1 MRQSARLW
9 TTETPAG
16 RDKRGVLWH
25 GRPTKPAFSYCDY
38 FLETL
43 SKLYHLSYTLCVMA
57 DFDEEKQNKQLKDL
71 YKQEE
76 EELVAALAEQK
87 YGLPYIDLY
96 RLGIDNE
103 ALRAIPEADAIKM
116 KVAPFKLFGK
126 NIFIAVRAP
135 TPELLANLKESMERQ
150 NLLPTFYMVSS
161 ASLEKV
167 WGRYKEISLA
177 ESSKIGGLDIS
188 GEVLRDIAKNIE
200 HIQDIEK
207 LVVEALEGNKIHKIS
222 RLLEIILAGAIAIK
236 ASDIHIEPEKERG
249 RLRLRLD
256 GVLQDINF
264 FELDIYR
271 LLNSRIK
278 LLSGMKLTSKI
289 AQDGRFNIM
298 EGEEEIS
305 IRTSLI
311 PGSYG
316 ESIVMRILDPKA
328 IQVAIEELGIEPYLF
343 EIVKNEIAKPN
354 GFILVTGPT
363 GSGKTT
369 TLYAFLR
376 KIYSPKI
383 NVVTIEDP
391 VEYHL
396 PGITQ
401 TQINLEKGYTF
412 PEGLRSALRQ
422 DPDVIMVGEIRDGE
436 TAEIAVQSSL
446 TGHMVF
452 STLHTN
458 NAAGV
463 IPRLIDLGVNPK
475 ILVSALSLSI
485 AQRLV
490 RKLCKFCKKESSPT
504 EKENEII
511 KLILDGM
518 KEENKDLSKYN
529 IKIGDSFKI
538 FSPVGCEKCNSI
550 GYSGRIGVFEA
561 IKTDEAIEKIMPENP
576 SEREIK
582 KVART
587 QGILSMRQDGIV
599 KILNGITS
607 MGEVQSVVDL
617 IEE

>member
-1 MRQSARLW
+1 
-9 TTETPAG
+9 
-16 RDKRGVLWH
+16 
-25 GRPTKPAFSYCDY
+25 
-38 FLETL
+38 
-43 SKLYHLSYTLCVMA
+43 MA
-57 DFDEEKQNKQLKDL
+57 DFDEEKQNKQLEDL
-71 YKQEE
+71 HKQEE
-76 EELVAALAEQK
+76 EELVATLAESK
-87 YGLPYIDLY
+87 YHLPYVDLY

-103 ALRAIPEADAIKM
+103 ALRAISEKDAVEM

-126 NIFIAVRAP
+126 NIFIAVR
-135 TPELLANLKESMERQ
+135 TPSDDLFKTLKDAMERK
-150 NLLPTFYMVSS
+150 NLVPTFYMVSN
-161 ASLEKV
+161 ASLNKV
-167 WGRYKEISLA
+167 WDRYKEISLA

-188 GEVLRDIAKNIE
+188 GEVLRDIAKNIQ

-207 LVVEALEGNKIHKIS
+207 LVIEALAGNKIHKIS

-236 ASDIHIEPEKERG
+236 ASDIHIEPEKDRS

-264 FELDIYR
+264 FGLDIYR

-298 EGEEEIS
+298 EGDEEIS

-316 ESIVMRILDPKA
+316 ESIVMRILDPKS
-328 IQVAIEELGIEPYLF
+328 IQVTIEELGIEPYLF
-343 EIVKNEIAKPN
+343 EIVKNEIVKPN

-376 KIYSPKI
+376 KIYSTEI
-383 NVVTIEDP
+383 NIITIEDP

-396 PGITQ
+396 SGITQ
-401 TQINLEKGYTF
+401 TQIDVKKGYDF
-412 PEGLRSALRQ
+412 PEGLRSILRQ
-422 DPDVIMVGEIRDGE
+422 DPDVIMVGEIRDGD

-475 ILVSALSLSI
+475 ILVSALSLSL

-490 RKLCKFCKKESSPT
+490 RKLCKFCKKENIPT
-504 EKENEII
+504 EEEVKII
-511 KLILDGM
+511 KLVIDSM
-518 KEENKDLSKYN
+518 KEEGKDLLNYLPKYN
-529 IKIGDSFKI
+529 IKPDASFKI
-538 FSPVGCEKCNSI
+538 FSPVGCEKCNNI
-550 GYSGRIGVFEA
+550 GYSGRIGIFEA

-576 SEREIK
+576 SER
-582 KVART
+582 
-587 QGILSMRQDGIV
+587 
-599 KILNGITS
+599 
-607 MGEVQSVVDL
+607 
-617 IEE
+617 

>member
-1 MRQSARLW
+1 M
-9 TTETPAG
+9 PNN
-16 RDKRGVLWH
+16 
-25 GRPTKPAFSYCDY
+25 
-38 FLETL
+38 
-43 SKLYHLSYTLCVMA
+43 
-57 DFDEEKQNKQLKDL
+57 FDEEKQNKKLEDL
-71 YKQEE
+71 YKEE
-76 EELVAALAEQK
+76 EEQLVASLAESK

-103 ALRAIPEADAIKM
+103 ALRAISHEDAMKM

-126 NIFIAVRAP
+126 NIFIAVRSP
-135 TPELLANLKESMERQ
+135 SDDLFKTLKDAMERI
-150 NLLPTFYMVSS
+150 NLTPTFYMASG
-161 ASLEKV
+161 ASLNKV
-167 WGRYKEISLA
+167 WDRYKELSMA
-177 ESSKIGGLDIS
+177 ESSQVGGLDIS
-188 GEVLRDIAKNIE
+188 GEVLRDTAKNIE
-200 HIQDIEK
+200 HLQDIEK
-207 LVVEALEGNKIHKIS
+207 LVREALEGNKIHKIS
-222 RLLEIILAGAIAIK
+222 RLLEVILAGAIAIK
-236 ASDIHIEPEKERG
+236 ASDIHIEPEKDRG

-256 GVLQDINF
+256 GVLQDVNF
-264 FELDIYR
+264 FGLDIYR

-278 LLSGMKLTSKI
+278 LLSGMKLTSTI

-298 EGEEEIS
+298 EGSEEIS
-305 IRTSLI
+305 IRCSLI

-316 ESIVMRILDPKA
+316 ESIVMRILDPKS

-343 EIVKNEIAKPN
+343 EIVKSEIIKPN
-354 GFILVTGPT
+354 GLILVTGPT

-369 TLYAFLR
+369 TLYSFLR
-376 KIYSPKI
+376 KIYSTEI
-383 NVVTIEDP
+383 NIITIEDP

-436 TAEIAVQSSL
+436 TAEISVQSAL

-490 RKLCKFCKKESSPT
+490 RKLCQFCKKENAPT
-504 EKENEII
+504 EEEMKTI
-511 KLILDGM
+511 KLVLDSM
-518 KEENKDLSKYN
+518 KEEGKDASKYN
-529 IKIGDSFKI
+529 IKTDTSFKI
-538 FSPVGCEKCNSI
+538 FSAVGCDKCNKI
-550 GYSGRIGVFEA
+550 GYKGRIGIFEA
-561 IKTDEAIEKIMPENP
+561 IKTDESIEKIMPTNP

-582 KVART
+582 KVAHS
-587 QGILSMRQDGIV
+587 QGILSMREDGIV

-607 MGEVQSVVDL
+607 VEEVQSVVDL
-617 IEE
+617 KEE

>member
-1 MRQSARLW
+1 
-9 TTETPAG
+9 
-16 RDKRGVLWH
+16 
-25 GRPTKPAFSYCDY
+25 
-38 FLETL
+38 
-43 SKLYHLSYTLCVMA
+43 MA
-57 DFDEEKQNKQLKDL
+57 DFNEEEQNKQLDDIHK
-71 YKQEE
+71 EE
-76 EELVAALAEQK
+76 EEQLVATLAESK
-87 YGLPYIDLY
+87 YGLPYINLY

-103 ALRAIPEADAIKM
+103 ALRAISHEDALAM
-116 KVAPFKLFGK
+116 KIAPFKLFGK
-126 NIFIAVRAP
+126 NIFIAMR
-135 TPELLANLKESMERQ
+135 TPSDDLLKTLKDSMERK
-150 NLLPTFYMVSS
+150 NLVPTFYMASG
-161 ASLEKV
+161 ASLNKV
-167 WGRYKEISLA
+167 WDRYKEISMA

-188 GEVLRDIAKNIE
+188 GEVLRETAKNIS

-236 ASDIHIEPEKERG
+236 ASDVHIEPEKERG

-264 FELDIYR
+264 FGLDVYR
-271 LLNSRIK
+271 LLNTRIK
-278 LLSGMKLTSKI
+278 LLSGMKLTTKI

-305 IRTSLI
+305 IRSSLI

-316 ESIVMRILDPKA
+316 ESIVMRILDPKT
-328 IQVAIEELGIEPYLF
+328 IQVHFEELGIEPYLF
-343 EIVKNEIAKPN
+343 EIVKSEIAKPN
-354 GFILVTGPT
+354 GLILVTGPT

-376 KIYSPKI
+376 KIYSSEI
-383 NVVTIEDP
+383 NIITIEDP

-401 TQINLEKGYTF
+401 TQISLKKGYTF

-458 NAAGV
+458 NAGGV

-490 RKLCKFCKKESSPT
+490 RKLCQFCKKEHT
-504 EKENEII
+504 LNEKEAKII
-511 KLILDGM
+511 KFILDGM
-518 KEENKDLSKYN
+518 KEEGKDFSKYN
-529 IKIGDSFKI
+529 IKQDKSLKI
-538 FSPVGCEKCNSI
+538 FSAVGCEQCNSI
-550 GYSGRIGVFEA
+550 GYSGRIGIFEA
-561 IKTDEAIEKIMPENP
+561 IRTDEAIEKIMPENP

-582 KVART
+582 KVAKT

-607 MGEVQSVVDL
+607 LEEVQSVVDL